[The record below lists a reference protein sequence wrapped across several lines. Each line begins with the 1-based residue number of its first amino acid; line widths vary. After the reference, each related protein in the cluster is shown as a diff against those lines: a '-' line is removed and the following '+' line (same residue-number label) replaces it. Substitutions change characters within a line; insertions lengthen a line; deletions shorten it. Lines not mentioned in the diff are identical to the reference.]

1 MWWLCACV
9 TMWLCDCVTV
19 WLCDCVW
26 WYFWYFSLPS
36 ARRRGVD
43 HLVIQAGAQCRCKGW
58 IVNVT
63 PTSKAVTENFPPFHE
78 TQYVVQYK
86 LLNVRVDLQKHSP
99 GLKILTSLGGQQSWS
114 LIIPTLHALFLITGN
129 DQLPPSY
136 PQLTIVST
144 VPTQRP
150 ACQWEL
156 EMFVI
161 NFLLSSTGCI
171 SLIVC
176 NVKVSRW
183 CPGDVQVMSRWQEAD
198 IGYITHSQS
207 W

>member
-1 MWWLCACV
+1 MWQFDCV
-9 TMWLCDCVTV
+9 PVWLCDCVPVWQCDSVTLFQCDYVTV
-19 WLCDCVW
+19 WLCDCG

-99 GLKILTSLGGQQSWS
+99 DLKILTSLGGQQSWS

-150 ACQWEL
+150 ACQREL

-161 NFLLSSTGCI
+161 NFLLFSPPLAV
-171 SLIVC
+171 SL
-176 NVKVSRW
+176 W
-183 CPGDVQVMSRWQEAD
+183 
-198 IGYITHSQS
+198 
-207 W
+207 